1 MQIFILNQKRNLMRN
16 LHHSFEKKKLKRR
29 EQRKWRRDEWEIKLN
44 KQSILCSLQQMKI
57 AVRLNKKTKTKN
69 KRYILCLNEYVYI
82 YI

>member
-69 KRYILCLNEYVYI
+69 KRKNTKTNGIYYV
-82 YI
+82 